1 MSIRFHDRRAAGKQ
15 LARALAAYA
24 NEPNTLV
31 LALPRGGV
39 AVAYEVAQVLQLPLD
54 ICLVRK
60 LGLPGHPELA
70 MGAIASGEV
79 RVLNDDLITA
89 LKISETLI
97 EQVTTLELKELNRRD
112 RAYRGHHRSPDIAGC
127 RVILIDD
134 GIATGATMRAAI
146 AVLKSQQPEEII
158 VAVPVAPIFI
168 CQALNEL
175 VDRVICL
182 STPRPFHAIGLW
194 YESFPQL
201 TDEQVKRLLKTT
213 TVAPVEKVSS

>member
-1 MSIRFHDRRAAGKQ
+1 MSIRFHDRPAAGKQ
-15 LARALAAYA
+15 LARALADYV
-24 NEPNTLV
+24 NGPNTLV

-39 AVAYEVAQVLQLPLD
+39 AVAYEVAQALQLPLD

-97 EQVTTLELKELNRRD
+97 EQVTALELKELNRRD
-112 RAYRGHHRSPDIAGC
+112 RAYRGHHCSPDIAGC

-213 TVAPVEKVSS
+213 TVAPVEIVSS